1 MGYTGDGNTSPVGLL
16 RENKN
21 MVYDFNFFIWPYMI
35 EFLWDFFFFYCSLL
49 TFLLEK
55 YAYGYFMKVDMLIK
69 WYDTMGTN
77 KSKKIYADELQLQQK
92 EFITKLYF

>member
-1 MGYTGDGNTSPVGLL
+1 
-16 RENKN
+16 
-21 MVYDFNFFIWPYMI
+21 
-35 EFLWDFFFFYCSLL
+35 
-49 TFLLEK
+49 
-55 YAYGYFMKVDMLIK
+55 MKVDMLIK